1 MAGSFRDLHIWQ
13 KGYELLTRIYEL
25 TKKFPVEEKYN
36 LTSQIQSSAN
46 AVVASIAEAHG
57 RYHYADKV
65 RVLYIGRG
73 ECEETQSHLSVAR
86 GRDYIS
92 DKEFKEVDTQYAG
105 LGIGINRYI
114 QSLMNSKKKLD

>member
-13 KGYELLTRIYEL
+13 KGYELLMMIYEL
-25 TKKFPVEEKYN
+25 TKKFPGEEKYN
-36 LTSQIQSSAN
+36 LTSQIRSSAN
-46 AVVASIAEAHG
+46 AVIASIAEAHG

-73 ECEETQSHLSVAR
+73 ECEETQSHLSVAVGR
-86 GRDYIS
+86 GYINQ
-92 DKEFKEVDTQYAG
+92 KEFDETDSEYAG

-114 QSLMNSKKKLD
+114 QSLMSSKQKLN

>member
-1 MAGSFRDLHIWQ
+1 MAGTFRDLLIWQ
-13 KGYELLTRIYEL
+13 KGYELLMRIYDF
-25 TKKFPVEEKYN
+25 TKKFPPEEKYN

-46 AVVASIAEAHG
+46 AVIASIAEAHG

-73 ECEETQSHLSVAR
+73 ECEETQSHLSVALGR
-86 GRDYIS
+86 GYVNQ
-92 DKEFKEVDTQYAG
+92 KEFGETDSEYAG

-114 QSLMNSKKKLD
+114 QSLISSKKKLD